1 MELKN
6 PVNPYGRGMMENRE
20 AKQML
25 DDLDIKR
32 IRGRM
37 LFDSGGN
44 PAVEAEVILE
54 NGAQGKAA
62 VSVFDEMNGE
72 EEADYIREWLSEAIL
87 FEDAAEQKYIDRLL
101 TEQRDQDDADH
112 KEYGRGKAGV
122 LALSMAAARAAGA
135 GLGLPL
141 YRYLG
146 GTTAPV
152 MPVPVMSMID
162 GGDWLKG
169 IDFKEIMIVPLNRS
183 SFAEGLRMGA
193 EVYQTLKRLLT
204 LNGFDTSI
212 GGSGGFAADMK
223 SSEEALHYIMDAVRL
238 SGYDPDMD
246 LTAAICGNADD
257 LYAKEEGIYRFNK
270 ESLKNGIL
278 VHRNQK
284 DMISYYLRLAD
295 GFPLG
300 IVTDG
305 LWKQDLESRNR
316 MYQMFQHRLVIASDD
331 FFASNGVEI
340 QLKKAGTV
348 TAALEM
354 IQEAKKMGSKVIVSN
369 SDKETE
375 EAFLGDMAV
384 AAGADYIKCGAPC
397 RGECTAKYNELLR
410 IEEFYS
416 RQC

>member
-1 MELKN
+1 
-6 PVNPYGRGMMENRE
+6 
-20 AKQML
+20 ML
-25 DDLDIKR
+25 EDLDIKL

-54 NGAQGKAA
+54 NGAQGKAT
-62 VSVFDEMNGE
+62 VSVFDGINGE
-72 EEADYIREWLSEAIL
+72 EEADYIRAWLSEAIL
-87 FEDAAEQKYIDRLL
+87 FEDAAEQKNIDRLL
-101 TEQRDQDDADH
+101 IKQREDDDADH
-112 KEYGRGKAGV
+112 KENGRGKAGV

-152 MPVPVMSMID
+152 MPIPVMSMID
-162 GGDWLKG
+162 GGDWVNG
-169 IDFKEIMIVPLNRS
+169 IDFREIMIVPLNRG

-193 EVYQTLKRLLT
+193 EVYQTLKRLLS
-204 LNGFDTSI
+204 LNGFDTSV
-212 GGSGGFAADMK
+212 GESGGFAADVK
-223 SSEEALHYIMDAVRL
+223 NSEEALHYIMDAVRL
-238 SGYDPDMD
+238 SGYDPE
-246 LTAAICGNADD
+246 LEVAVAISGNADH
-257 LYAKEEGIYRFNK
+257 LYVKEEGIYRFNK

-295 GFPLG
+295 GFPIG
-300 IVTDG
+300 FVTDG
-305 LWKQDLESRNR
+305 LWKKDLEGRNR
-316 MYQMFQHRLVIASDD
+316 MYQMFRHRFMIASDD
-331 FFASNGVEI
+331 LFASNGVEI

-354 IQEAKKMGSKVIVSN
+354 VQEARKLGSKVIFS
-369 SDKETE
+369 SSHKETE
-375 EAFLGDMAV
+375 EAFLGDMA
-384 AAGADYIKCGAPC
+384 AAVGADYVKCGAPC

-410 IEEFYS
+410 IAEFYGK
-416 RQC
+416 

>member
-1 MELKN
+1 
-6 PVNPYGRGMMENRE
+6 
-20 AKQML
+20 ML

-54 NGAQGKAA
+54 NGAQGRAA
-62 VSVFDEMNGE
+62 VSVFNEMNGE

-87 FEDAAEQKYIDRLL
+87 FEDAAEQNYIDRLL
-101 TEQRDQDDADH
+101 TEQRNQDDADH
-112 KEYGRGKAGV
+112 KENGRGKAGV
-122 LALSMAAARAAGA
+122 LALSMAVARAAGA

-152 MPVPVMSMID
+152 MPVPMMSMID

-169 IDFKEIMIVPLNRS
+169 IDFKEIMILPLNRS
-183 SFAEGLRMGA
+183 SFAEGIRMGA

-204 LNGFDTSI
+204 LSGFDTSV
-212 GGSGGFAADMK
+212 GESGGFAADMK

-238 SGYDPDMD
+238 SGYDPHTDV
-246 LTAAICGNADD
+246 TAAICGTA
-257 LYAKEEGIYRFNK
+257 
-270 ESLKNGIL
+270 
-278 VHRNQK
+278 
-284 DMISYYLRLAD
+284 SY
-295 GFPLG
+295 
-300 IVTDG
+300 
-305 LWKQDLESRNR
+305 
-316 MYQMFQHRLVIASDD
+316 D
-331 FFASNGVEI
+331 FFASTGVEI

-348 TAALEM
+348 TAALDM
-354 IQEAKKMGSKVIVSN
+354 IQEVKKMGSKVIVSN

-375 EAFLGDMAV
+375 EAFPGDMAV

-410 IEEFYS
+410 IEEFYR
-416 RQC
+416 RQW